1 MLKKLC
7 MIPLLAIAC
16 LLPLV
21 SVQAAANTEITS
33 VRVAPRNDAN
43 THFVRPVLAVSRSV
57 TPRLNIDKSGRYVTV
72 TLPNTKIDKNE
83 QKQYD
88 ANSNVVSRIWL
99 TQRSSGTDLN
109 IKVPRQVTA
118 QDVKDFTLPGD
129 KKAIRSDRVVV
140 DVND

>member
-1 MLKKLC
+1 

-33 VRVAPRNDAN
+33 VRVATRNDAN
-43 THFVRPVLAVSRSV
+43 KPFVRTVLDVSRKV
-57 TPRLNIDKSGRYVTV
+57 TPRLYIDKSGRYVTV
-72 TLPNTKIDKNE
+72 TLPNTKIDKNV

-118 QDVKDFTLPGD
+118 QDVKVFTLPGH
-129 KKAIRSDRVVV
+129 
-140 DVND
+140 